1 MKEVRSQKS
10 EVTGHKSGVWCL
22 VTVFLLFTVLV
33 GCGINKD
40 VYQKTVEESEAR
52 KAGMEQAQ
60 KEIAKLQ
67 EENQQIK
74 NKVAGLSRQIEEL
87 TAAKEAASQTQQKLN
102 IQAEDIN
109 TLKKE
114 REGLLSKTEYLSR
127 QVEELTAAKAGMEQA
142 QKEIARLQG
151 EKEQIRKRADE
162 LSRQI
167 EELTAAKEAAS
178 QTQQKLNIQAEE
190 INALKKEREELL
202 SKAEYLNR
210 EVKRLKIKAGEL
222 SAEKEKELA
231 GVKSAYENLMKEM
244 KEEIDK
250 GEIKITQAIDRLS
263 VNMVEKILFDS
274 GKAEIK
280 PEGLKILGRVGNI
293 LKGITDK
300 QIKIEGHTDNVKIGQ
315 RIKEKYPTN
324 WELSTARATNVV
336 RYLQDKVGID
346 PKLLSA
352 AGYSEYKPIAA
363 NDTTEGRAQNRRME
377 IVLLPLDLGNVVEE
391 LKKK

>member
-1 MKEVRSQKS
+1 MLQEEKEQLKNKVAELSRQIEELTAAKEAVSQTQQKLSQKT
-10 EVTGHKSGVWCL
+10 E
-22 VTVFLLFTVLV
+22 
-33 GCGINKD
+33 
-40 VYQKTVEESEAR
+40 EESEAR

-60 KEIAKLQ
+60 KEIAMLQ
-67 EENQQIK
+67 EEKEQLK
-74 NKVAGLSRQIEEL
+74 NK
-87 TAAKEAASQTQQKLN
+87 
-102 IQAEDIN
+102 
-109 TLKKE
+109 
-114 REGLLSKTEYLSR
+114 
-127 QVEELTAAKAGMEQA
+127 
-142 QKEIARLQG
+142 IA
-151 EKEQIRKRADE
+151 E

-167 EELTAAKEAAS
+167 EELRAAKE
-178 QTQQKLNIQAEE
+178 EE
-190 INALKKEREELL
+190 INALKKEREGLL

-250 GEIKITQAIDRLS
+250 GEIKITQAVDRLS

-280 PEGLKILGRVGNI
+280 PEGIKILGRVGNI

-324 WELSTARATNVV
+324 WELSTGRATNVV

-377 IVLLPLDLGNVVEE
+377 IVLLPLDLGSVVEE